1 MPNTPP
7 IKEENDDL
15 KGEKLLFSLDALAD
29 LSKSIAST
37 KGFHENSKALLHH
50 ILGTLL
56 ISKGALLLYEESK
69 RQLFVEAARGIKHK
83 SERLNLTLQAV
94 NQLIKHNR
102 PLFIQ
107 EASDSLKAFF
117 QDNKNLLGSWQ
128 SKLWLPIVIKQKL
141 FGILSLGN
149 KFMNAPYNQNDLS
162 LLNIFAQNIA
172 IAFYN
177 HSLIEDLKRT
187 NFELNYKILELENL
201 YDLGLAISSLMDFNK
216 LANEIL
222 MRAISLLDA
231 NLGALFVK
239 KEDGSI
245 EIASKF
251 GAKATNEKELREIE
265 QSIVNQIIVNEGEAL
280 IVNHPQSSDD
290 LKSRKM
296 LVVPIK
302 VQDKMLG
309 VLWVGDKE
317 GRKKE
322 LIDFTKEDARLLS
335 NFANQAAVALE
346 NAKLHEASLEK
357 ERMERELEVAAS
369 IQQNLLPKD
378 APRIKGFDIA
388 SLCIPCRQVGGDYFD
403 FIPLSNN
410 KLGLAIADVSG
421 KGIPASLLVSTLQA
435 SLHAHSEGGYSPSQL
450 VTKLAKSMYS
460 CSLPNKFVTFFFAA
474 LDLSDGFFTST
485 NAGHN
490 YPLIINSTGDVKQL
504 KEGGFCLG
512 LFENS
517 EYNQEENQ
525 IQSGEI
531 LVMYTDGLSEAQNSK
546 EEEFAESG
554 VIEVVREN
562 YKLKAAEII
571 DKIFESVKK
580 FSSSEQFVDD
590 LTLVILKAE

>member
-1 MPNTPP
+1 MPNPPP
-7 IKEENDDL
+7 IKEDNTDA
-15 KGEKLLFSLDALAD
+15 KGEKLLFALDALAD
-29 LSKSIAST
+29 LSKSIASA
-37 KGFHENSKALLHH
+37 KGFHENSKELLHH
-50 ILGTLL
+50 ILGALL
-56 ISKGALLLYEESK
+56 ISKGALLLYDESK

-83 SERLNLTLQAV
+83 SDTLNLTLQAV
-94 NQLIKHNR
+94 DQLIKHNQPISIR
-102 PLFIQ
+102 K
-107 EASDSLKAFF
+107 ASGSLKTFF
-117 QDNKNLLGSWQ
+117 QENINILDSWQ

-141 FGILSLGN
+141 FGVLSLGN
-149 KFMNAPYNQNDLS
+149 KFMNASYNQSDLS

-177 HSLIEDLKRT
+177 YSLIKDLKRI
-187 NFELNYKILELENL
+187 NFELNHKILELENL

-265 QSIVNQIIVNEGEAL
+265 KSIVNQIIVNRGEAL

-290 LKSRKM
+290 LRSKKM
-296 LVVPIK
+296 LAVPIK
-302 VQDKMLG
+302 MQDKILG
-309 VLWVGDKE
+309 VLWVGEKE

-322 LIDFTKEDARLLS
+322 LLDFTEEDARLLS
-335 NFANQAAVALE
+335 NFANQAAVSLE
-346 NAKLHEASLEK
+346 NAKLYAASLEK

-369 IQQNLLPKD
+369 IQQNLLPTD
-378 APRIKGFDIA
+378 APRIKGFDIS

-435 SLHAHSEGGYSPSQL
+435 SLHAHSEGDYSPSQL

-460 CSLPNKFVTFFFAA
+460 CSLPNKFVSFFFAA
-474 LDLSDGFFTST
+474 LNLSDGCFAST

-490 YPLIINSTGDVKQL
+490 YPLIINSEGEIKQL

-525 IQSGEI
+525 IKPGNI
-531 LVMYTDGLSEAQNSK
+531 LVMYTDGLTEAQNSK
-546 EEEFAESG
+546 EEEFGESR

-571 DKIFESVKK
+571 DKILESVKR
-580 FSSSEQFVDD
+580 FSSSAQFMDD
-590 LTLVILKAE
+590 LTLVIIKAE